1 MSDKI
6 MAQLVNLTEGQAS
19 LTSKL
24 LGQEKMTK
32 SFDDRL
38 NTLASKVGREG
49 VPRVGRDRPGGELG
63 GECIA
68 CGKTGH
74 TMARCP
80 VFTAFTKNQKPTDDA
95 NECPRWP

>member
-6 MAQLVNLTEGQAS
+6 MEQLVSLTEGQTA
-19 LTSKL
+19 LGSKL
-24 LGQEKMTK
+24 ASQEKMTK

-38 NTLASKVGREG
+38 NSLASRVGREG
-49 VPRVGRDRPGGELG
+49 GGPRGGGARTESG

-74 TMARCP
+74 KMAKCP
-80 VFTAFTKNQKPTDDA
+80 V
-95 NECPRWP
+95 